1 MFCSLFFA
9 FLFSNLLY
17 SLEAKH
23 NFFLP
28 FFFLTYISSFHSYCL
43 FSFFPFILFLLPFLF
58 LPYYFFFFSTFL
70 SLFFPL
76 YSPCFLSSL
85 SFILSLSF
93 LSIHIFYFAADTALS
108 TTYKPIKQSLSLNS
122 SSREITAQTN
132 KPAAPFRFLLLFL
145 ATAPPTIRVGFMF

>member
-9 FLFSNLLY
+9 FLFFNLLY
-17 SLEAKH
+17 SLEAKY

-28 FFFLTYISSFHSYCL
+28 FFFLTYISSFHSCCL
-43 FSFFPFILFLLPFLF
+43 FRSFPFILFLLSFLF

-76 YSPCFLSSL
+76 YLLCFLSSL

-93 LSIHIFYFAADTALS
+93 LLFPFFLS
-108 TTYKPIKQSLSLNS
+108 TSFILQLIRPFPPLINQSSNLY
-122 SSREITAQTN
+122 
-132 KPAAPFRFLLLFL
+132 P
-145 ATAPPTIRVGFMF
+145 